1 MSVREMVRQAQA
13 EMRGEL
19 APSRAREL
27 LSMLTALLGNVN
39 AESREAD
46 MAYNVV
52 LLAHLDSSEKANRA
66 RIRAES
72 TPEYLRK
79 REASDTKAEIIE
91 SVRSLKKC
99 IDSLS
104 DEMRLSR

>member
-1 MSVREMVRQAQA
+1 
-13 EMRGEL
+13 MRADLQPE
-19 APSRAREL
+19 RAREL
-27 LSMLTALLGNVN
+27 LLLLSALLGNVN

-46 MAYNVV
+46 MAYNRI
-52 LLAHLDSSEKANRA
+52 LLSYLESSEKANHA
-66 RIRAES
+66 KIRAES

-79 REASDTKAEIIE
+79 READDTKKELVI
-91 SVRSLKKC
+91 STQSLKKC

>member
-1 MSVREMVRQAQA
+1 
-13 EMRGEL
+13 MRADLQPE
-19 APSRAREL
+19 RAREL
-27 LSMLTALLGNVN
+27 LLLLSALLGNVN

-46 MAYNVV
+46 MAYNQV
-52 LLAHLDSSEKANRA
+52 LLRQLDSSEKANHA
-66 RIRAES
+66 KIRAES

-79 REASDTKAEIIE
+79 READDTKKELVI
-91 SVRSLKKC
+91 STQSLKKC